1 MAQVTDKENEQE
13 QEQEQETDVVSG
25 KNYTSVR
32 TRYVELFLNGC
43 DLRRQVK

>member
-1 MAQVTDKENEQE
+1 MAQVTDKENGQ
-13 QEQEQETDVVSG
+13 QETDVVSG

-32 TRYVELFLNGC
+32 TRYVKLFLNGC

>member
-1 MAQVTDKENEQE
+1 MAHGQVTDKENGQ
-13 QEQEQETDVVSG
+13 QETDVVSG